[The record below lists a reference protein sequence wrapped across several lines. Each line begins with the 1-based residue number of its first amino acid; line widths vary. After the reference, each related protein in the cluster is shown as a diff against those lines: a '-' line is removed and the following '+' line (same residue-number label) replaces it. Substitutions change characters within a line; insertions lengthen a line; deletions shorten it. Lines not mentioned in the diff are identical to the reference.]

1 MEIHFFLRVIKIVSS
16 LPNFYDSNAF
26 SKFNTPLVKTF
37 KILENPGIIL
47 QFSCYEHVFTGIY
60 FCSYCLL
67 KTSIKCSKLNVNC
80 LVFPKAMLCK
90 SFTSK
95 KALPLK
101 DDNVTKY
108 QSNFQNKQ
116 QQK

>member
-1 MEIHFFLRVIKIVSS
+1 
-16 LPNFYDSNAF
+16 
-26 SKFNTPLVKTF
+26 
-37 KILENPGIIL
+37 
-47 QFSCYEHVFTGIY
+47 
-60 FCSYCLL
+60 
-67 KTSIKCSKLNVNC
+67 
-80 LVFPKAMLCK
+80 MLCK

-101 DDNVTKY
+101 DENVTKY